1 MKKIILLLF
10 LFCLLFACYY
20 VYKTTEESNLDIA
33 LIGDSIADNP
43 YLINMNNVSII
54 NNDFINKDYHITDL
68 LNIIRY
74 NQELKTDD
82 KYESIHKLLND
93 SDIILISIGM
103 NDLYYKLGNNT
114 KEIYTYLN
122 DIVNNYEQILLEISR
137 YDYKKVYVLG
147 YYNIGNNYNDIFT
160 YINYKVKNI
169 TNKYGFIYLDLNKYF
184 YNDDKFYLKKDN
196 FCLNKRGYRKIYEL
210 IVENL
215 ENY

>member
-20 VYKTTEESNLDIA
+20 IYKITEEHDLDIT
-33 LIGDSIADNP
+33 LIGDNIADNP
-43 YLINMNNVSII
+43 YLIDISNVGRI

-74 NQELKTDD
+74 NQELKIAD
-82 KYESIHKLLND
+82 KYESIHKLLKD
-93 SDIILISIGM
+93 SDIIIISIGM
-103 NDLYYKLGNNT
+103 NDLYYKLGDNT

-122 DIVNNYEQILLEISR
+122 DIVNNYEQILLEISKYNCR
-137 YDYKKVYVLG
+137 NVYVLG
-147 YYNIGNNYNDIFT
+147 YYNINNNYNDVFT
-160 YINYKVKNI
+160 YINYKVKNL
-169 TNKYGFIYLDLNKYF
+169 TNKYGFIYLDLNKIL
-184 YNDDKFYLKKDN
+184 YNNDNFYLKTDN
-196 FCLNKRGYRKIYEL
+196 FYLNNRGYRKIYEL